1 MFSSH
6 LFKAPFGVPFFLL
19 LSWLVVCGTAYA
31 DNGVVRQFVEGSD
44 FRSARDAL
52 YEVIEAEGLVVGN
65 VLPFGQMLKRTG
77 DGQASP
83 YVDAEIIQFC
93 SAGLAHRMVDEDA
106 GQIVFCPLAIALYV
120 TVADPGVVVMA
131 YRTPGDTS
139 PARGQ
144 AGELLA
150 RLVERAGKLAKLR
163 W

>member
-19 LSWLVVCGTAYA
+19 ICWLLVCATAHA
-31 DNGVVRQFVEGSD
+31 DSAVVRLFVEGSD
-44 FRSARDAL
+44 FRSAREAL
-52 YEVIEAEGLVVGN
+52 YEVIEAEGLVVGS
-65 VLPFGQMLKRTG
+65 VLPFGRMLERTG
-77 DGQASP
+77 NGQANS
-83 YVDAEIIQFC
+83 YEDAEIIQFC

-106 GQIVFCPLAIALYV
+106 GQMVFCPLAIALYV

-131 YRTPGDTS
+131 YRAPGDAS
-139 PARGQ
+139 PARRQ

-150 RLVERAGKLAKLR
+150 RLVERAGKLARLR

>member
-19 LSWLVVCGTAYA
+19 ICWLMVCGMAYA
-31 DNGVVRQFVEGSD
+31 ESGVVRQFVEGSD
-44 FRSARDAL
+44 FQSAREAL
-52 YEVIEAEGLVVGN
+52 YEVIEAEGLVVGS
-65 VLPFGQMLKRTG
+65 VLPFGKMLKRTG
-77 DGQASP
+77 NGPGNP

-131 YRTPGDTS
+131 YRAPGDTS
-139 PARGQ
+139 PAKRL

-150 RLVERAGKLAKLR
+150 RLVERGR
-163 W
+163 NWPN